1 MPITKRRL
9 LPVALLA
16 LAAVAGPDRAAQA
29 QGKDLTM
36 GNVNPP
42 KHGTSQ
48 AAQQFVDKL
57 AELSGGKIKVAHH
70 HSGALGGEREVAQQ
84 IQLGAVDF
92 GPITTAPLSTLV
104 PEMSVF
110 QLPYIFR
117 DYDHVF
123 KALDGSD
130 TLTKYYDAVLDKK
143 GLKLV
148 GFIAAGYRGIYGH
161 GAINSL
167 ADVKGKKVRVQEDKI
182 LVATFKALG
191 MISTPIA
198 FPEVAT
204 ALQTKVIDFAE
215 GGVNTFY
222 HNKFYDIVKYVAD
235 VRHTHQAVALIMS
248 KAAWPKQDAAGQ
260 KAIMDAWA
268 HARAFNRKFILDED
282 KSIQDQVRGQGRDHH
297 QARRHAVPAGDAE
310 RLRGVL
316 RHAGRQGRQED
327 GRLHPEPSSSAH
339 GRAHPSERPGG
350 RGAPRAR
357 SWAPPLRRARPSSAA
372 LILAVMAGA
381 VFLQVVLRYLGL
393 TGIDGL
399 EEVPRYLFVWLVM
412 IGAAAAMQRGEH
424 TVLDYFVNLLGP
436 ARARRSCSC

>member
-1 MPITKRRL
+1 MPIGSTLRRGL
-9 LPVALLA
+9 HAAIVAILLA
-16 LAAVAGPDRAAQA
+16 GAHTVQA
-29 QGKDLTM
+29 QELSL

-48 AAQQFVDKL
+48 ASQQFIDKL
-57 AELSGGKIKVAHH
+57 TELTGGKVKVAHH
-70 HSGALGGEREVAQQ
+70 HSGSLGGEREVAQQ

-92 GPITTAPLSTLV
+92 GPITTAPLSTLI

-117 DYDHVF
+117 DYEHVF

-130 TLTKYYDAVLDKK
+130 TVTKYYESVLDKK
-143 GLKLV
+143 AFKLI

-204 ALQTKVIDFAE
+204 ALQTRVIDFAE

-235 VRHTHQAVALIMS
+235 VRHTHQAVALVMS
-248 KAAWPKQDAAGQ
+248 KAAWQKQDASGQ
-260 KAIMDAWA
+260 KAIVEAWA

-282 KSIQDQVRGQGRDHH
+282 KSIQDQVREKGVTITKPDAAPFREATQNVYEEFYATPAGKD
-297 QARRHAVPAGDAE
+297 ARRLVDF
-310 RLRGVL
+310 
-316 RHAGRQGRQED
+316 
-327 GRLHPEPSSSAH
+327 
-339 GRAHPSERPGG
+339 
-350 RGAPRAR
+350 
-357 SWAPPLRRARPSSAA
+357 
-372 LILAVMAGA
+372 ILS
-381 VFLQVVLRYLGL
+381 
-393 TGIDGL
+393 IK
-399 EEVPRYLFVWLVM
+399 
-412 IGAAAAMQRGEH
+412 
-424 TVLDYFVNLLGP
+424 
-436 ARARRSCSC
+436 

>member
-1 MPITKRRL
+1 MPALFWLRR
-9 LPVALLA
+9 VATQS
-16 LAAVAGPDRAAQA
+16 LAATAMLIAAGASSAQE
-29 QGKDLTM
+29 LSL
-36 GNVNPP
+36 GNVNPA

-48 AAQQFVDKL
+48 ASQQFIDKL
-57 AELSGGKIKVAHH
+57 AELSGGKIKVVHH

-92 GPITTAPLSTLV
+92 GPITTAPLSTLI

-117 DYDHVF
+117 DYEHVF
-123 KALDGSD
+123 KALDDSD
-130 TLTKYYDAVLDKK
+130 TITKYYEGVLDKK
-143 GLKLV
+143 ALKLV

-167 ADVKGKKVRVQEDKI
+167 ADVKGRKVRVQEDKI

-235 VRHTHQAVALIMS
+235 VRHTHQAVGLVMS
-248 KAAWPKQDAAGQ
+248 KAAWQKQDAAGQ

-282 KSIQDQVRGQGRDHH
+282 KQIQDQVRAKGVTITKPDATPFREATLSVYEDFYGT
-297 QARRHAVPAGDAE
+297 PAGKDA
-310 RLRGVL
+310 RKMV
-316 RHAGRQGRQED
+316 D
-327 GRLHPEPSSSAH
+327 F
-339 GRAHPSERPGG
+339 
-350 RGAPRAR
+350 
-357 SWAPPLRRARPSSAA
+357 
-372 LILAVMAGA
+372 ILSVK
-381 VFLQVVLRYLGL
+381 
-393 TGIDGL
+393 
-399 EEVPRYLFVWLVM
+399 
-412 IGAAAAMQRGEH
+412 
-424 TVLDYFVNLLGP
+424 
-436 ARARRSCSC
+436 

>member
-1 MPITKRRL
+1 MVSFTSRRL
-9 LPVALLA
+9 LPAGLLLLA
-16 LAAVAGPDRAAQA
+16 GLVGSDRAAHAQA
-29 QGKDLTM
+29 KDLSM

-48 AAQQFVDKL
+48 AAQHFIDKL

-92 GPITTAPLSTLV
+92 GPITTAPLSTAI

-117 DYDHVF
+117 DYAHLF

-130 TLTKYYDAVLDKK
+130 TLTRYYGDVLDKR

-161 GAINSL
+161 APINSL
-167 ADVKGKKVRVQEDKI
+167 ADIKGKKVRVQEDKI

-204 ALQTKVIDFAE
+204 ALQTKVIDYAE

-248 KAAWPKQDAAGQ
+248 KAAWSKLDAAGQ
-260 KAIMDAWA
+260 KAVMDAWA
-268 HARAFNRKFILDED
+268 STRTFNRKFILDED
-282 KSIQDQVRGQGRDHH
+282 KEIQDLVKAKGVTITKPDP
-297 QARRHAVPAGDAE
+297 APFLKATESVYNEFYASPAGKDAKKM
-310 RLRGVL
+310 V
-316 RHAGRQGRQED
+316 D
-327 GRLHPEPSSSAH
+327 Y
-339 GRAHPSERPGG
+339 
-350 RGAPRAR
+350 
-357 SWAPPLRRARPSSAA
+357 
-372 LILAVMAGA
+372 IM
-381 VFLQVVLRYLGL
+381 
-393 TGIDGL
+393 GIK
-399 EEVPRYLFVWLVM
+399 
-412 IGAAAAMQRGEH
+412 
-424 TVLDYFVNLLGP
+424 
-436 ARARRSCSC
+436 

>member
-1 MPITKRRL
+1 MMLLIRPLRL
-9 LPVALLA
+9 VALLVTGA
-16 LAAVAGPDRAAQA
+16 LAMQAAWGTVSA
-29 QGKDLTM
+29 QDLSM

-48 AAQQFVDKL
+48 ASQQFADKL
-57 AELSGGKIKVAHH
+57 GELTGGKTKIAHH

-92 GPITTAPLSTLV
+92 GPITTAPLSTLI

-130 TLTKYYDAVLDKK
+130 TLFKYYDGVLDKR
-143 GLKLV
+143 GLKLI

-204 ALQTKVIDFAE
+204 ALQTGVIDFAE

-222 HNKFYDIVKYVAD
+222 HNKFYDIVKFVAD
-235 VRHTHQAVALIMS
+235 VRHTHQATALIMAKPS
-248 KAAWPKQDAAGQ
+248 WAKQDAAGQ

-268 HARAFNRKFILDED
+268 HARTFNRQFILDED
-282 KSIQDQVRGQGRDHH
+282 KSIQDQVRAKGVTITKPDATPFRQATQGVYEDFY
-297 QARRHAVPAGDAE
+297 ATPAGKDAKKM
-310 RLRGVL
+310 V
-316 RHAGRQGRQED
+316 D
-327 GRLHPEPSSSAH
+327 F
-339 GRAHPSERPGG
+339 
-350 RGAPRAR
+350 
-357 SWAPPLRRARPSSAA
+357 
-372 LILAVMAGA
+372 ILAVK
-381 VFLQVVLRYLGL
+381 
-393 TGIDGL
+393 
-399 EEVPRYLFVWLVM
+399 
-412 IGAAAAMQRGEH
+412 
-424 TVLDYFVNLLGP
+424 
-436 ARARRSCSC
+436 

>member
-1 MPITKRRL
+1 MSIGSALRL
-9 LPVALLA
+9 GACAAIFSSMLA
-16 LAAVAGPDRAAQA
+16 GADTTQA
-29 QGKDLTM
+29 QELSL
-36 GNVNPP
+36 GNVNPA

-48 AAQQFVDKL
+48 ASQQFIDKL
-57 AELSGGKIKVAHH
+57 SELTGGKIKVAHH

-117 DYDHVF
+117 DYEHVF

-130 TLTKYYDAVLDKK
+130 TIVKYYDGVLDKK
-143 GLKLV
+143 GFKLI

-204 ALQTKVIDFAE
+204 ALQTRVIDFAE
-215 GGVNTFY
+215 GGINTFY

-248 KAAWPKQDAAGQ
+248 KAAWQKQDATGQ
-260 KAIMDAWA
+260 KAIMDAWT
-268 HARAFNRKFILDED
+268 HARVFNRKFILDED
-282 KSIQDQVRGQGRDHH
+282 KSIQDQVREKGVTITKPDATPFREATLSVYEDFYGT
-297 QARRHAVPAGDAE
+297 PAGKDAKKI
-310 RLRGVL
+310 V
-316 RHAGRQGRQED
+316 D
-327 GRLHPEPSSSAH
+327 F
-339 GRAHPSERPGG
+339 
-350 RGAPRAR
+350 
-357 SWAPPLRRARPSSAA
+357 
-372 LILAVMAGA
+372 II
-381 VFLQVVLRYLGL
+381 
-393 TGIDGL
+393 GIK
-399 EEVPRYLFVWLVM
+399 
-412 IGAAAAMQRGEH
+412 
-424 TVLDYFVNLLGP
+424 
-436 ARARRSCSC
+436 

>member
-1 MPITKRRL
+1 
-9 LPVALLA
+9 
-16 LAAVAGPDRAAQA
+16 
-29 QGKDLTM
+29 M

-48 AAQQFVDKL
+48 ASQQFADKL
-57 AELSGGKIKVAHH
+57 AELTAGKIKIAHH

-92 GPITTAPLSTLV
+92 GPITTAPLSTLI

-130 TLTKYYDAVLDKK
+130 TITKYYEGVLDKK

-248 KAAWPKQDAAGQ
+248 KATWAKQDAAGQ

-282 KSIQDQVRGQGRDHH
+282 KSIQDQVKAKGVTITKPDATPFR
-297 QARRHAVPAGDAE
+297 QATQSVYEEFYATPAGKDAKKM
-310 RLRGVL
+310 V
-316 RHAGRQGRQED
+316 D
-327 GRLHPEPSSSAH
+327 F
-339 GRAHPSERPGG
+339 
-350 RGAPRAR
+350 
-357 SWAPPLRRARPSSAA
+357 
-372 LILAVMAGA
+372 ILAVK
-381 VFLQVVLRYLGL
+381 
-393 TGIDGL
+393 
-399 EEVPRYLFVWLVM
+399 
-412 IGAAAAMQRGEH
+412 
-424 TVLDYFVNLLGP
+424 
-436 ARARRSCSC
+436 

>member
-1 MPITKRRL
+1 MATLKLRQVL
-9 LPVALLA
+9 AAGAVLLA
-16 LAAVAGPDRAAQA
+16 AASVDDRSAWAQA
-29 QGKDLTM
+29 KDLTM

-48 AAQQFVDKL
+48 TSQQFIDKL

-70 HSGALGGEREVAQQ
+70 HSGAMGGEREVVQQ
-84 IQLGAVDF
+84 IQLGAIDM
-92 GPITTAPLSTLV
+92 GPITTAPLSTAV

-117 DYDHVF
+117 DYNHLF

-130 TLTKYYDAVLDKK
+130 TLTKYYDVVLDKK
-143 GLKLV
+143 GLKLI

-161 GAINSL
+161 NAINGL
-167 ADVKGKKVRVQEDKI
+167 ADIKGKKVRVQEDKI

-248 KAAWPKQDAAGQ
+248 KASWSKLDPAGQ
-260 KAIMDAWA
+260 KAVMDAWA
-268 HARAFNRKFILDED
+268 YARAFNRKFILDED
-282 KSIQDQVRGQGRDHH
+282 KQIQDLVRAKGVTITKPD
-297 QARRHAVPAGDAE
+297 AAPFLKATESVYKDYYATPAGKDAKKM
-310 RLRGVL
+310 V
-316 RHAGRQGRQED
+316 
-327 GRLHPEPSSSAH
+327 
-339 GRAHPSERPGG
+339 
-350 RGAPRAR
+350 
-357 SWAPPLRRARPSSAA
+357 
-372 LILAVMAGA
+372 
-381 VFLQVVLRYLGL
+381 
-393 TGIDGL
+393 
-399 EEVPRYLFVWLVM
+399 
-412 IGAAAAMQRGEH
+412 
-424 TVLDYFVNLLGP
+424 DYIQSVK
-436 ARARRSCSC
+436 

>member
-1 MPITKRRL
+1 MPAMDWLRRIAT
-9 LPVALLA
+9 PGLA
-16 LAAVAGPDRAAQA
+16 VIAMLASASTTRAQE
-29 QGKDLTM
+29 LSL
-36 GNVNPP
+36 GNVNPA

-48 AAQQFVDKL
+48 ASQQFIDKL
-57 AELSGGKIKVAHH
+57 AELSGGKIKVVHH

-92 GPITTAPLSTLV
+92 GPITTAPLSTLI

-117 DYDHVF
+117 DYEHVF
-123 KALDGSD
+123 KALDGGD
-130 TLTKYYDAVLDKK
+130 TITKYYEAVLDKK
-143 GLKLV
+143 AFKLV

-235 VRHTHQAVALIMS
+235 VRHTHQAVALVMS
-248 KAAWPKQDAAGQ
+248 KAAWQKQDAAGQ
-260 KAIMDAWA
+260 KAIMDAWT

-282 KSIQDQVRGQGRDHH
+282 KQIQDQVRAKGVTITKPDATPFR
-297 QARRHAVPAGDAE
+297 QATLSVYEDFYGTPAGKDA
-310 RLRGVL
+310 RKMV
-316 RHAGRQGRQED
+316 D
-327 GRLHPEPSSSAH
+327 F
-339 GRAHPSERPGG
+339 
-350 RGAPRAR
+350 
-357 SWAPPLRRARPSSAA
+357 
-372 LILAVMAGA
+372 ILS
-381 VFLQVVLRYLGL
+381 
-393 TGIDGL
+393 IK
-399 EEVPRYLFVWLVM
+399 
-412 IGAAAAMQRGEH
+412 
-424 TVLDYFVNLLGP
+424 
-436 ARARRSCSC
+436 

>member
-1 MPITKRRL
+1 MFLQSWRRFVGVPAAAVL
-9 LPVALLA
+9 TS
-16 LAAVAGPDRAAQA
+16 LAAWGAFA
-29 QGKDLTM
+29 QGKDLSM

-48 AAQQFVDKL
+48 ASQQFIDKL
-57 AELSGGKIKVAHH
+57 AELTKGKVKVTHH

-84 IQLGAVDF
+84 IQLGAVDM

-117 DYDHVF
+117 DYEHVF

-130 TLTKYYDAVLDKK
+130 TLTKYYEAVLDKK
-143 GLKLV
+143 GLKLI

-167 ADVKGKKVRVQEDKI
+167 DDVRGKKVRVQEDKI

-235 VRHTHQAVALIMS
+235 VRHTHQAIALIMS
-248 KAAWPKQDAAGQ
+248 KASWAKLDPESQ
-260 KAIMDAWA
+260 KAVMDAWE
-268 HARAFNRKFILDED
+268 HARAFNRRFILDED
-282 KSIQDQVRGQGRDHH
+282 KSIQDQVRAKGVTITKPDATPFR
-297 QARRHAVPAGDAE
+297 QATQSVYEEFYATPAGKDA
-310 RLRGVL
+310 RKMV
-316 RHAGRQGRQED
+316 D
-327 GRLHPEPSSSAH
+327 Y
-339 GRAHPSERPGG
+339 
-350 RGAPRAR
+350 
-357 SWAPPLRRARPSSAA
+357 
-372 LILAVMAGA
+372 ILAVK
-381 VFLQVVLRYLGL
+381 
-393 TGIDGL
+393 
-399 EEVPRYLFVWLVM
+399 
-412 IGAAAAMQRGEH
+412 
-424 TVLDYFVNLLGP
+424 
-436 ARARRSCSC
+436 